1 MTKRPILIAGPTA
14 SGKSSLALTLAER
27 NGGMVINADSMQVYR
42 ELRILTARPTPQE
55 EARAPHALYGHVPA
69 HEAYS
74 VGRWI
79 EDVRAAL
86 AQARTRD
93 LRAVVVGGTGLYF
106 KALLDGLSA
115 IPPIPQDV
123 RAHWRARATALEPE
137 ALHAA
142 LAERDP
148 EMASRL
154 ATADRQRVT
163 RALEV
168 LGATG
173 RSLAEWQ
180 REPGVPVLQPEETE
194 RLVILPD
201 RSDLYARCDR
211 RFDAMM
217 AAGAEA
223 EVEALWALGL
233 GPDLPVMRALGVG
246 PLGLMIAGGLKRD
259 QALERAK
266 AETRQYAKR
275 QVTWIKRHMS
285 AWIVAIA

>member
-27 NGGMVINADSMQVYR
+27 YGGMVINADSMQVYR

-55 EARAPHALYGHVPA
+55 EARAPHALYGHVSA
-69 HEAYS
+69 GETYS
-74 VGRWI
+74 VGCWI
-79 EDVRAAL
+79 EDVRVAL

-93 LRAVVVGGTGLYF
+93 LQVVIVGGTGLYF
-106 KALLDGLSA
+106 KALLEGLSA
-115 IPPIPQDV
+115 IPPIPPDV
-123 RAHWRARATALEPE
+123 RAHWRARATALEAG

-148 EMASRL
+148 EMAARL
-154 ATADRQRVT
+154 APADRQRVT

-173 RSLAEWQ
+173 RSLADWQ

-223 EVEALWALGL
+223 EVEALRALGL
-233 GPDLPVMRALGVG
+233 DPDRPVMRALGVG
-246 PLGLMIAGGLKRD
+246 PLGEMIAGGLKRD

-275 QVTWIKRHMS
+275 QLTWLRRHMS
-285 AWIVAIA
+285 AWRVIIA